1 MKKVFAIILSALLIV
16 QLFVSCNSDGSVD
29 EAFNCTITFNGN
41 GATEGEMSAQTVGR
55 GVGTRLNTNTFGRF
69 CFIFIGWDTEADG
82 TGTPYSDNQNISFT
96 ESTTLY
102 AQCELNPLILSEEM
116 TSWVDGGYYLL
127 NNDVSFEERIT
138 VSGDVT
144 LILADGYKLTAS
156 RGISVN
162 EGNNLTIVAGGEG
175 TGILEATGIG
185 YEAGVGGDDEHNS
198 GTITI
203 NGGTVNVSS
212 TYYGAGIGGGC
223 NGSGTVVINGG
234 IVTVTNEDW
243 GAGIGGG
250 CQGSGTIT
258 INGGTVNVTSTRW
271 GAGIGGGCQGS
282 GTITINGGTVTS
294 GGKYY
299 AAGIGGGSEG
309 NGTVIING
317 GTVNASAEGAGAG
330 IGGGTEG
337 SGTITING
345 GTVNASAKSGGAGI
359 GGGRSSSGRSIGNV
373 TVNGGRVIASAVNG
387 GAGIGGGQQG
397 SCGTIIINDGTVEA
411 SAENGAGIGGGFS
424 EAGGTVTINGG
435 IVKASSDSGV
445 GIGMGYDGYDNGT
458 LTLGKGVVLEVS
470 TDNANWSDYNGETRD
485 RYMRTK

>member
-41 GATEGEMSAQTVGR
+41 GATAGEMSAQTVGR

-234 IVTVTNEDW
+234 IVTVTNED
-243 GAGIGGG
+243 
-250 CQGSGTIT
+250 
-258 INGGTVNVTSTRW
+258 W